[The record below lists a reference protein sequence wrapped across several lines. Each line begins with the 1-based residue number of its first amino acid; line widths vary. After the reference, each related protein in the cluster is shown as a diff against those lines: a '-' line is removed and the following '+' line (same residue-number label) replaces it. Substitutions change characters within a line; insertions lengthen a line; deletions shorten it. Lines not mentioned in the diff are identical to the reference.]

1 MQLKGMFKNCA
12 ELIRKRW
19 EWLEAAQS
27 LRLDYLGYDF
37 YPEENEGVQDQA
49 FKWRPLLIPV
59 LLQSICDSF
68 GRRNS
73 KDRPVPRRIARQ
85 VAVPAGW

>member
-19 EWLEAAQS
+19 EWLEATRR

-49 FKWRPLLIPV
+49 FRWRPLLSDSSSA
-59 LLQSICDSF
+59 SIHLRLFWSP
-68 GRRNS
+68 
-73 KDRPVPRRIARQ
+73 K
-85 VAVPAGW
+85 